1 MRLPRMANPQLDAR
15 RRLIHLLTVDG
26 ISRVALTALLDG
38 LNRHAGGLGA
48 LGSLEGMDGSGLPAA
63 DTGAS
68 GPRLVLASVGAPPDT
83 QCAFLMAARLLD
95 GPAPRIVQVA
105 AHDLPAH
112 VAGVAQSDEIL
123 VLHHPASGA
132 AHAVAAHAPAG
143 LRIVNVRDGRHA
155 QPLAA
160 LADVAAL
167 RRRLP
172 ELHALRVTLVGD
184 LRLDARMRGTIHVL
198 TTLGTHELRV
208 VHTDGAVPDGA
219 VQLGVHACASDRR
232 EEALAGADVVLTYTL
247 GTDDCPGGLV
257 MHGAPA
263 VQVSGPPVAEP
274 MTAAA
279 SLACAL
285 AAVIDALVA
294 P

>member
-1 MRLPRMANPQLDAR
+1 
-15 RRLIHLLTVDG
+15 
-26 ISRVALTALLDG
+26 
-38 LNRHAGGLGA
+38 
-48 LGSLEGMDGSGLPAA
+48 
-63 DTGAS
+63 
-68 GPRLVLASVGAPPDT
+68 
-83 QCAFLMAARLLD
+83 
-95 GPAPRIVQVA
+95 
-105 AHDLPAH
+105 
-112 VAGVAQSDEIL
+112 
-123 VLHHPASGA
+123 
-132 AHAVAAHAPAG
+132 
-143 LRIVNVRDGRHA
+143 
-155 QPLAA
+155 
-160 LADVAAL
+160 
-167 RRRLP
+167 
-172 ELHALRVTLVGD
+172 
-184 LRLDARMRGTIHVL
+184 L
-198 TTLGTHELRV
+198 TTLGTPELRV

>member
-1 MRLPRMANPQLDAR
+1 MANPQLDVR
-15 RRLIHLLTVDG
+15 RRLIHLLTVEG

-38 LNRHAGGLGA
+38 LDRHAGRLGA
-48 LGSLEGMDGSGLPAA
+48 LDSLDAVQGMAGSTSLAA
-63 DTGAS
+63 GTAAS

-83 QCAFLMAARLLD
+83 HRALLMAARLLD
-95 GPAPRIVQVA
+95 GPAPRSVQVA
-105 AHDLPAH
+105 SHDLPVH
-112 VAGVAQSDEIL
+112 VAGLAQSDEIL

-198 TTLGTHELRV
+198 TTLGTPELRV
-208 VHTDGAVPDGA
+208 VHIDGAVPDGA
-219 VQLGVHACASDRR
+219 VQLGVHASAVDRR

-247 GTDDCPGGLV
+247 GTDDSPSGLV